1 MTYNGFDPIEQI
13 NVNDGIQRSKKDEFL
28 VLDEKDNIDQK
39 YIMRRGDGLSDF
51 LTVKN
56 QFYKLKTAV
65 ILFI

>member
-1 MTYNGFDPIEQI
+1 
-13 NVNDGIQRSKKDEFL
+13 
-28 VLDEKDNIDQK
+28 
-39 YIMRRGDGLSDF
+39 MRRGDGLSDF